1 MGCVAG
7 NIIHQIIGG
16 PRERYTPSSG
26 LKGSILFQEIVN
38 FVFFGMNQKQRS
50 CDGRGGTQRP
60 LWRVNEPTVTGS
72 RSARAAKSH

>member
-1 MGCVAG
+1 MAG

-26 LKGSILFQEIVN
+26 LIGSILFQEIVN

-50 CDGRGGTQRP
+50 CDGR
-60 LWRVNEPTVTGS
+60 VNEPTVTGS